1 MIAFKSLMIIKFR
14 INLRETNNAI

>member
-1 MIAFKSLMIIKFR
+1 MIIKFR